1 MSQSQ
6 SINTT
11 ATLEPS
17 GPDHTARPGAIM
29 DNVRQHRNSNNIY
42 SNPDL
47 ASLGTL
53 ESDLFIRTEP
63 VWEDH
68 RHDSNWAVASVNV
81 NSLPPHATSAEDIV
95 HIMTHLRL
103 DILAIQETKKYSSD
117 MEKLCK
123 HLAFNGSSNNAV
135 REHTQRVAD
144 TWIQQ
149 IVSNGHKAIVLGNFN
164 ERLAD
169 GGANVSMIGCT
180 LMDRKLFEETHRNVR
195 RTLSEGTSVSRGG
208 TPRSWINFIFVTT
221 NLGSG
226 VCQAV
231 VAIESTELNED
242 HRLIMAEVAVSLGQ
256 PGAASQAPA
265 RRPRLNI
272 AGASEAQQMTF
283 LAKLDT
289 ISAADTDIDSF
300 IWKTAEGAFQKMST
314 RRKAA
319 QLKSCLCRASQMRKH
334 VWRYMGGEDL
344 QCWRW
349 GKIVEECDTLITDG
363 LPTAIREK
371 CREVASILP
380 PPNWEGVQKTL
391 TNFIR
396 KHLSRTVKSEAV
408 GRHYRKIAK
417 ATHWRA
423 ELMNGHLGRMV
434 LVIQTPS
441 GTEIYADPEWVEAE
455 ASRHFQA
462 HFTHPSKEAIEVTE
476 EWAEEYRMRP
486 GPDAVYFRPITTD
499 ELDEWI
505 DRTPKKKAPGPSG
518 VSFELLRMTGD
529 KFRVH
534 LLATFNKA
542 LETAEIPAS
551 WT

>member
-1 MSQSQ
+1 
-6 SINTT
+6 
-11 ATLEPS
+11 
-17 GPDHTARPGAIM
+17 M
-29 DNVRQHRNSNNIY
+29 DNARQHRNSNNIY

-81 NSLPPHATSAEDIV
+81 NSLPPHATSAEEIV
-95 HIMTHLRL
+95 RIMTHLQL
-103 DILAIQETKKYSSD
+103 DVLAIQETKKYSSD

-123 HLAFNGSSNNAV
+123 HLAFNGWQMYFTSTADNRQAQKGVAVVLSLRASLHYLGHDTIATTYALTPEERATQAQAGTGLRVRLAYARAAQLHIVALYVPPGSSNNAV

-149 IVSNGHKAIVLGNFN
+149 IVSNGHKAIVLGDFN

-169 GGANVSMIGCT
+169 GGANVSTIGRT
-180 LMDRKLFEETHRNVR
+180 LMDRELFEETHRNVR

-208 TPRSWINFIFVTT
+208 TPRSWIDFIFVTT

-242 HRLIMAEVAVSLGQ
+242 HRLIMAEVAVLLGQ

-272 AGASEAQQMTF
+272 AGASEAQQLTF
-283 LAKLDT
+283 LAKLDA

-300 IWKTAEGAFQKMST
+300 IWKTAEGAFQKMSV

-319 QLKSCLCRASQMRKH
+319 QLKSRLCRASQMRKH

-344 QCWRW
+344 QRWRW

-396 KHLSRTVKSEAV
+396 KHLSRTVKSEAA

-417 ATHWRA
+417 ATHQRA

-434 LVIQTPS
+434 RSLRRGAMAPRLARVVTQTPS
-441 GTEIYADPEWVEAE
+441 GTEIYADPERVEAE

-462 HFTHPSKEAIEVTE
+462 HFTHPSEEAIEVTE
-476 EWAEEYRMRP
+476 EWAEEYR
-486 GPDAVYFRPITTD
+486 V
-499 ELDEWI
+499 
-505 DRTPKKKAPGPSG
+505 
-518 VSFELLRMTGD
+518 
-529 KFRVH
+529 
-534 LLATFNKA
+534 
-542 LETAEIPAS
+542 
-551 WT
+551 